1 MSVLTPPQLA
11 LCLRDPDALEV
22 VARIMNAAS
31 SGLELH
37 VGTELHPTLER
48 VSPSALQ
55 LLVVDDANFGAAI
68 DTLPEGYPNARLI
81 GITDQIDDGMLAAAL
96 RDPRIVGFVG
106 RTEQGPRAWELGY
119 VVRRTIVSQQVAAQ
133 NVAIPGS
140 NELLNWG
147 ASTVTFR
154 PRSTRDRDQTVQAVE
169 VVATRFGMSRRAAA
183 MTADASHE
191 LLMNAMFDAPVDSS
205 GRARYAADRAAQI
218 TLAEHEIPT
227 LRLTV
232 DGSHLALD
240 ISDPFGRLLRSKVF
254 GGVLRGRTG
263 AIATQASSVLDV
275 SHGGAGLGLFN
286 LFNSAAI
293 LRIEVSPGRQTL
305 VSWILDR
312 TVGHRTQRTQTK
324 SLYFVE
330 GRAVPTA

>member
-1 MSVLTPPQLA
+1 MTPPQLA
-11 LCLRDPDALEV
+11 LCLRDPESIEA

-37 VGTELHPTLER
+37 VGSELQGTLER

-55 LLVVDDANFGAAI
+55 LLVVDEANLGSAI
-68 DTLPEGYPNARLI
+68 ETLPEGYPNARLVA
-81 GITDQIDDGMLAAAL
+81 ITDQIDDAMLAAAL
-96 RDPRIVGFVG
+96 RDPRMLGFVG

-119 VVRRTIVSQQVAAQ
+119 IVRRSIAAQ
-133 NVAIPGS
+133 QAIPGS
-140 NELLNWG
+140 HELLNWG
-147 ASTVTFR
+147 AATVTFR
-154 PRSTRDRDQTVQAVE
+154 PRTTRDRDQTVQAVE

-191 LLMNAMFDAPVDSS
+191 LLMNAMFDAPVDTA
-205 GRARYAADRAAQI
+205 GRPRYAADRAAQI
-218 TLAEHEIPT
+218 TLAETEIPT

-240 ISDPFGRLLRSKVF
+240 ISDPFGRLVRPKLF
-254 GGVLRGRTG
+254 GGILRGRTG
-263 AIATQASSVLDV
+263 AVAVHAATVLDV

-293 LRIEVSPGRQTL
+293 LRVEVTPGRQTL
-305 VSWILDR
+305 VSWLLDR
-312 TVGHRTQRTQTK
+312 TIGHRTQRTQAK

-330 GRAVPTA
+330 GRPPVVPG